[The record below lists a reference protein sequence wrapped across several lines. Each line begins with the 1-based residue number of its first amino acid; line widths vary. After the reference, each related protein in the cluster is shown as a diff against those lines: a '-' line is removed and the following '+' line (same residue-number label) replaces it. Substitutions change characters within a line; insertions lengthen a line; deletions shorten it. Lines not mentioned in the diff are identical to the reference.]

1 MSDTFG
7 TFSVPANKEASKAI
21 LAAAVKRTSVGLAR
35 WWKGK
40 VGLSPHVRVVS
51 QPDGAAA
58 VPPGRL
64 ARCAPRR
71 RCWTA
76 PLLRGHLP
84 EDNPALLLKASP
96 PSADGSSFSETP
108 LPERPLGESGGLCS
122 LRVVFFFFVW
132 LTFSDCV
139 QLRLFLPLKM
149 DGFLPLERSAHV
161 KGAFDK

>member
-21 LAAAVKRTSVGLAR
+21 LAAAVKRASVGLAR

-122 LRVVFFFFVW
+122 LRVVFFFFCLVNFQW
-132 LTFSDCV
+132 L
-139 QLRLFLPLKM
+139 
-149 DGFLPLERSAHV
+149 RSAEIIF
-161 KGAFDK
+161 AFKNGWFPSTGEECSRQGSFR